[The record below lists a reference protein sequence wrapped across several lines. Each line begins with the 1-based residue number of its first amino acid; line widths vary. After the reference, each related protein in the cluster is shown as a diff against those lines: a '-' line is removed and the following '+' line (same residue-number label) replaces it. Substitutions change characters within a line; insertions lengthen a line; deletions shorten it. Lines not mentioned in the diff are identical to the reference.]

1 MERERLDRVDLLEVF
16 LQKFIMWQI
25 FIHSFFRARIAR
37 ERFEDSA
44 IKLEEISGDI
54 LHENSVTNIKW
65 MFWNLAWYTANQR
78 AGYRYFLGIYFP
90 FISPYSRPRTFIPS
104 LIHFRC

>member
-1 MERERLDRVDLLEVF
+1 MTIERLVRVDLLEAF
-16 LQKFIMWQI
+16 YTNLSCGHFFSWP
-25 FIHSFFRARIAR
+25 FIHTFFRARIAR

-78 AGYRYFLGIYFP
+78 AGYRYFLGIFP
-90 FISPYSRPRTFIPS
+90 LYISLLTS
-104 LIHFRC
+104 